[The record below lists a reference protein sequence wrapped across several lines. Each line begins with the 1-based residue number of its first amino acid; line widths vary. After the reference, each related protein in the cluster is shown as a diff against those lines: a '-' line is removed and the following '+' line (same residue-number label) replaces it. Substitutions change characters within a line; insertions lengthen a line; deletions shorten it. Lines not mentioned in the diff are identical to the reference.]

1 MLGVSVSAL
10 DCKQWNPP
18 LSYYLKQK
26 ASLKVT
32 HSTKGA
38 GPDLDHSRNQ
48 ETKVIRK
55 ARKLRDDNC
64 LLSSSSLGRM
74 PSAADAARPSLV
86 QIQSPE

>member
-32 HSTKGA
+32 HSTKRRVVDQTWTTVEAKRLRRSGKP
-38 GPDLDHSRNQ
+38 GSR
-48 ETKVIRK
+48 EMTAVF
-55 ARKLRDDNC
+55 
-64 LLSSSSLGRM
+64 
-74 PSAADAARPSLV
+74 SAAAA
-86 QIQSPE
+86 